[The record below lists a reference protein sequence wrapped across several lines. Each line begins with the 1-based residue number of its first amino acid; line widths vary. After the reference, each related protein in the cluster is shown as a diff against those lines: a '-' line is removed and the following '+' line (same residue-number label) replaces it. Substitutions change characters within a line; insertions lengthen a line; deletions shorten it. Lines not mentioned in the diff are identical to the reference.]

1 MKFQSTKFVT
11 LQSLEN
17 NPPKVGQWVSIDGA
31 ARGQYLGK
39 TRAGVVVVRYQ
50 RDKGF
55 DKIDAR
61 NNAALR
67 DFALGRGRRHFV

>member
-1 MKFQSTKFVT
+1 MKFQTTQFVT
-11 LQSLEN
+11 LQTLEN
-17 NPPKVGQWVSIDGA
+17 NPPKVGQWVAIDGDI
-31 ARGQYLGK
+31 RGQYLGK
-39 TRAGVVVVRYQ
+39 TRSGVIVVRYQ
-50 RDKGF
+50 RGKGF